1 MKLSLPSATIAAIC
15 FHILSTAPHSTIA
28 FSISSTKTSTSTIHA
43 ASTYFTSSTSS
54 EQKQQQKDGGGDN
67 YLNSLNAQNNIL
79 QHTSRGHG
87 LSSYIDNLAS
97 SSTTSSSASSA
108 ASLLNA
114 QELAALENQVEE
126 KINKASIEASIEA
139 QVENGAVNF
148 ANSLHN
154 KNGMNNGSSSN
165 IRGATL
171 PSATGDYFSTFN
183 NHSTSSAKSFSIPSS
198 STTTYKSNT
207 GTTNFTPSSTTKP
220 TETKNYS
227 EVERQVEKEVS
238 SKVESKAEAAV
249 EKGNVVL
256 NAIEKVI
263 NNIIKSKF
271 LRDSEKNVEVMAEE
285 SATLAVERK
294 KTVHDIQEEYNNEN
308 HSFFS
313 KRTMTEGEIKTIG
326 ETEESAASQPK
337 KVQTSTT
344 SLFNLSSGQLSSFE
358 KQGESKSNY
367 QIEETKPEQM
377 AILDVESTAE
387 NLVASDESSNSYF
400 GSASAKNVPVAAATS
415 YSTSPN
421 EIKSIESKVEND
433 LARYRAYEI
442 EAERKVE
449 REIELTAERMVE
461 MAAADLAEG
470 KKTIN
475 EVSNMSGSTS
485 QLFVSSKTVSSMY
498 YEESKVNEK
507 PAVVE
512 NPPVPSSK
520 VEQSNQSSPK
530 LSEKDDIDLR
540 ALELAAEAKV
550 IADIERAAERIV
562 EQGAASLAEGKKFD
576 STTKF
581 AGSTKSTYFSKPST
595 TDDNPAIK
603 SLSPL
608 TTSTYF
614 KKPTVTQSENARN
627 EVTTPIVSS
636 TSSASSLEIY
646 DAEILESYKE
656 NEIAAEALVVKE
668 AEASVEKMVES
679 KAAAETTTTKTFRD
693 EPMMAKSSGSYLD
706 ALSSTKNA
714 STSGS
719 GQSSYLD
726 ALSRTNSAST
736 SGSGQSSYLDA
747 LQSRNAP
754 SASGSGLNNYVD
766 NISPNESIAF
776 TQSKPSEIVTPN
788 GNYLDALAGSGSS
801 LVSGSGMNGYLDALQ
816 TTNAKSSHGSAPSSY
831 LDSIGASKPYNAPLP
846 GTDSLSGKRDNQE
859 GLEVNTVTVEG
870 CYVEG
875 VKTTSVCKL
884 GIDTGR
890 PFTKTYVQNSL
901 LAMRQKSELRDGKR
915 TDLKLYMSSPNSNNE
930 DIRWNKRWKWKA
942 QDIKKPFE
950 DVELEVNNISGLR
963 WDPDDIKQPSN
974 DKEKR
979 LKSNK
984 LTIEEANKLAGKIY

>member
-1 MKLSLPSATIAAIC
+1 MKLALPSATIAAFC
-15 FHILSTAPHSTIA
+15 LSTAPHSTIA
-28 FSISSTKTSTSTIHA
+28 FSISPTKTSTSNIHA
-43 ASTYFTSSTSS
+43 ASTYYTPSVSS
-54 EQKQQQKDGGGDN
+54 EQKQQQKEDGGSSGDN

-79 QHTSRGHG
+79 QNTSRGHG
-87 LSSYIDNLAS
+87 LSTYIDNLTS
-97 SSTTSSSASSA
+97 SSTITTTPSSVSSA
-108 ASLLNA
+108 ATLLNA
-114 QELAALENQVEE
+114 QELAALERQVEE
-126 KINKASIEASIEA
+126 KIKINKASIEA

-148 ANSLHN
+148 VNGFKN
-154 KNGMNNGSSSN
+154 KNGMNDASSSN
-165 IRGATL
+165 IRGVAL
-171 PSATGDYFSTFN
+171 PSATSDYFSTFN
-183 NHSTSSAKSFSIPSS
+183 NHCTSSSAS
-198 STTTYKSNT
+198 STTT
-207 GTTNFTPSSTTKP
+207 TTP

-227 EVERQVEKEVS
+227 EVERQVENEVS
-238 SKVESKAEAAV
+238 SKVESQAEAAV
-249 EKGNVVL
+249 EKGNVVFK
-256 NAIEKVI
+256 AIEKVI
-263 NNIIKSKF
+263 NNIVKSTF
-271 LRDSEKNVEVMAEE
+271 LRDSERNVEVMAEE
-285 SATLAVERK
+285 TATLAAERK
-294 KTVHDIQEEYNNEN
+294 MTVHDIQEEYNSEN

-313 KRTMTEGEIKTIG
+313 KRTMTEGEIKIIG
-326 ETEESAASQPK
+326 EMEEPK

-344 SLFNLSSGQLSSFE
+344 SLFNLSSAQLSSFE
-358 KQGESKSNY
+358 KQGESKTNY
-367 QIEETKPEQM
+367 QTEGTKPEQM

-387 NLVASDESSNSYF
+387 NLVANDGSSNSYF
-400 GSASAKNVPVAAATS
+400 GSASAKNMPVAAATS
-415 YSTSPN
+415 YPTSPN

-433 LARYRAYEI
+433 LAKYRAYEI

-449 REIELTAERMVE
+449 RDIELAAERMVE

-475 EVSNMSGSTS
+475 EVSNMNGSSS

-498 YEESKVNEK
+498 FGDSKVIEK

-512 NPPVPSSK
+512 NPPVPSAK
-520 VEQSNQSSPK
+520 VEQTNQSSPK
-530 LSEKDDIDLR
+530 LSKKDDVDLR
-540 ALELAAEAKV
+540 ALELAVEAKV
-550 IADIERAAERIV
+550 IADIERAAEHIV

-581 AGSTKSTYFSKPST
+581 VGSTTSTYFSKPST
-595 TDDNPAIK
+595 TDENPAIK
-603 SLSPL
+603 SVSPL

-614 KKPTVTQSENARN
+614 SKPTVTQSENARN
-627 EVTTPIVSS
+627 EVTTPRVSS

-656 NEIAAEALVVKE
+656 NEISAEAHVVKE

-679 KAAAETTTTKTFRD
+679 KAAAETTTTKTFTD
-693 EPMMAKSSGSYLD
+693 EPKIMAKSSGSYLD

-736 SGSGQSSYLDA
+736 SGSGQ
-747 LQSRNAP
+747 R
-754 SASGSGLNNYVD
+754 
-766 NISPNESIAF
+766 
-776 TQSKPSEIVTPN
+776 
-788 GNYLDALAGSGSS
+788 
-801 LVSGSGMNGYLDALQ
+801 GYLDALHSQ
-816 TTNAKSSHGSAPSSY
+816 TTNTKSSHGSGPSSY
-831 LDSIGASKPYNAPLP
+831 LDSICASKPISVTSSDNKPNAPLP
-846 GTDSLSGKRDNQE
+846 GTDSLSAKRDTQE

-930 DIRWNKRWKWKA
+930 GIRWNKRWKWKA
-942 QDIKKPFE
+942 QDIK

-979 LKSNK
+979 SKLNK
-984 LTIEEANKLAGKIY
+984 LAIEEANKLAGKIY